1 MKDPAH
7 RTKVVLRRLPP
18 AIGQQAVL
26 DQVDARFAGRYDWA
40 CFRPGNASQKNH
52 RFSRLYL
59 NFKQPEDV
67 VEFAEFF
74 SGHVFVNEKGAQFK
88 ALVEY
93 APSQQ
98 VPKSNIKKDGREGTI
113 MKDPEYLEF
122 LELISKPTEH
132 LPSAEIQLERKEA
145 ERAAAGKEA
154 PIMTPLMIYVRQ
166 QRAAKSMA
174 QRSGSRLSR
183 KVAGVVTSG
192 SSPSKRSS
200 DKRRS
205 STSTQYVVRDNAKEK
220 PTYILV
226 PKREEHT
233 QREKV
238 GNSDATGGG
247 TSGSAQAV
255 EAKRDK
261 IVLLKG
267 RARVDSNTSDG
278 ATQLQP
284 LTLVKNAPASSSRQ
298 DQRLEAS
305 GRIIKTI
312 LSNKEVRNAN
322 ASQHEQ
328 EGHMFNTEKDKRPP
342 RVLSSRST
350 AKDQV
355 FENAERSHF
364 DEKPN
369 HPHGSVPTGE
379 KTERHARNR
388 DRPDRG
394 VWAPRRYDKSA
405 HAQSSEF
412 PLTQSHSGD
421 HLSQQSEG
429 HGERKT
435 ETRSHGGLRGGPVE
449 NGHRPANRR
458 GPPRGPKEMEI
469 SASTSDGKTS
479 KRSTA
484 SYGAHETSMGSKV
497 KFGFMHIKSDIG
509 SSGEVWILQHIL
521 LY

>member
-1 MKDPAH
+1 MASARAHMKDPAH

-18 AIGQQAVL
+18 AIAQQAVL

-59 NFKQPEDV
+59 NFKCPEDV

-74 SGHVFVNEKGAQFK
+74 NGHVFVNEKGAQFK

-122 LELISKPTEH
+122 LELISKPAEH

-166 QRAAKSMA
+166 QRAAKTMA
-174 QRSGSRLSR
+174 QRSGGRLSR
-183 KVAGVVTSG
+183 KVAGVVTSS

-200 DKRRS
+200 EKRRS
-205 STSTQYVVRDNAKEK
+205 STSTYVVRENAKEK

-238 GNSDATGGG
+238 VGTSDAAVGGS
-247 TSGSAQAV
+247 SGSAQVV

-278 ATQLQP
+278 ATQLQS
-284 LTLVKNAPASSSRQ
+284 LTPVKNAPPSSSRQ
-298 DQRLEAS
+298 EQRNEAS

-312 LSNKEVRNAN
+312 LSNKEARNAN
-322 ASQHEQ
+322 SSQHEQ
-328 EGHMFNTEKDKRPP
+328 EGHVFNTEKDKRPP
-342 RVLSSRST
+342 RVLNSRST
-350 AKDQV
+350 VKDQV
-355 FENAERSHF
+355 LENAERSHF

-369 HPHGSVPTGE
+369 HLHGSVPIGE
-379 KTERHARNR
+379 KIERHARNR

-405 HAQSSEF
+405 SGGGSQASSSEF

-421 HLSQQSEG
+421 NFSQQTDG

-435 ETRSHGGLRGGPVE
+435 DTRSHGGIRGGPVE
-449 NGHRPANRR
+449 NGHRPTNRR

-479 KRSTA
+479 KRGTA
-484 SYGAHETSMGSKV
+484 SYGAHERQV
-497 KFGFMHIKSDIG
+497 WVQKS
-509 SSGEVWILQHIL
+509 SSGS
-521 LY
+521 